1 MLTYWSPGEIL
12 PKMPLPTHSENGE
25 DGLEPFVTVNQ
36 TLSKIP
42 LDADHH
48 DPDRLVF
55 ADGREMKTWD
65 GNKILPRAMTTSGGQ
80 NYHPSGTRDF
90 TLKEYAC
97 LQGFP
102 LNHVFLG
109 TGIKKQI
116 GNAVPPCVGR
126 VLFKSIKKDLDEAD
140 GIVEAQEIML
150 ID

>member
-1 MLTYWSPGEIL
+1 
-12 PKMPLPTHSENGE
+12 MPAPTHSENGE
-25 DGLEPFVTVNQ
+25 DGLLPFVTVNQ

-42 LDADHH
+42 PGAPNH

-55 ADGREMKTWD
+55 TDGRSMRPWD

-90 TLKEYAC
+90 SLREYAC

-102 LNHVFLG
+102 LNHAFLG
-109 TGIKKQI
+109 TGVKKQI
-116 GNAVPPCVGR
+116 GNAVPPCVAT
-126 VLFKSIKKDLDEAD
+126 VLFKSIKSDLDEAD
-140 GIVEAQEIML
+140 GVVEGQEIIM

>member
-1 MLTYWSPGEIL
+1 
-12 PKMPLPTHSENGE
+12 MPSPTHSENGE
-25 DGLEPFVTVNQ
+25 DGLEPFVTVNE

-42 LDADHH
+42 PDVAHH

-55 ADGREMKTWD
+55 VDGRAMRPWD

-80 NYHPSGTRDF
+80 NYHPSGIRDF
-90 TLKEYAC
+90 TLMEYAC

-109 TGIKKQI
+109 SGIKKQI
-116 GNAVPPCVGR
+116 GNAVPPCVAK
-126 VLFKSIKKDLDEAD
+126 VLFQSIKRDLDEAD
-140 GIVEAQEIML
+140 GVVGDQEIMI

>member
-1 MLTYWSPGEIL
+1 
-12 PKMPLPTHSENGE
+12 MPSATHSEDGK
-25 DGLEPFVTVNQ
+25 DGLERFVTVNE

-42 LDADHH
+42 PDAPHH
-48 DPDRLVF
+48 NPERLVF
-55 ADGREMKTWD
+55 AGGREMRPWD

-90 TLKEYAC
+90 TLQEYSC

-102 LNHVFLG
+102 LNHLFLG

-116 GNAVPPCVGR
+116 GNAVPPCIAK

-140 GIVEAQEIML
+140 ELVEDQEIMV

>member
-1 MLTYWSPGEIL
+1 
-12 PKMPLPTHSENGE
+12 MPSPTHSENGE
-25 DGLEPFVTVNQ
+25 HGLEPFVTVNQ

-42 LDADHH
+42 SNADHH

-55 ADGREMKTWD
+55 ADGREMRPWD

-90 TLKEYAC
+90 TLREYAC

-102 LNHVFLG
+102 LNHTFLG
-109 TGIKKQI
+109 SGIKKQI
-116 GNAVPPCVGR
+116 GNAVPPCVAK
-126 VLFKSIKKDLDEAD
+126 VLFKSIKMDLDEAD
-140 GIVEAQEIML
+140 GIVGDQDVML